1 MAKNPD
7 HPKKPAKAPKSKAPN
22 SKASRPDVQ
31 PIGPA
36 LAELLN
42 PAINR
47 GDAGLGSGTGLKLP
61 PDNSWD
67 RRAGGEAAAH
77 RARASTRGTSADVA
91 KRDASVGGSTSRGAP
106 PPNPPIKSGAGS
118 PPQAGEGS
126 RRLANRDDASF
137 SPPPVRRSP
146 WAKADGGEGSGVGGG
161 AANTSGSEF
170 AEGGAAGP
178 SSSEVAETPP
188 TPDPSPPLRGGRGEE
203 SLDESR
209 PGFSE
214 SPQREFAPA
223 NYGTAATIPTL
234 DPELAKQLGF
244 TTEEEDAA
252 AMARPPRNKMEA
264 LGVAATADALDA
276 LIRDGR
282 PEFKGEDGQ
291 IKIWTPHRPP
301 RPEKSEGGQPFVIKS
316 EYEPK
321 GDQPTAIREL
331 VEGIGRLDRTQV
343 LLGVTGSGKTYTM
356 AKVIEAT
363 QRPAIILAPNKTLAA
378 QLYGE
383 FKSFFPD
390 NAVEYF
396 VSYYDYYQPE
406 AYVPRTD
413 TYIEKDSSINEQI
426 DRMRHSATR
435 ALLERDDVIIVA
447 SVSCIYGIGSV
458 ETYTAMTFALKK
470 GERIDQ
476 RQLIADLVALQYKRT
491 QADFTRGTFRVRGDV
506 IDIFPAHYEDRAWR
520 VNLFGDTVE
529 NIEEFDPLTGHKQD
543 ELEFIKIYANSHYVT
558 PRPTLVQAIK
568 SIKSELKM
576 RLDQLNN
583 QGRLL
588 EAQRLEQR
596 TTFDLEM
603 MEATGSCAGIE
614 NYSRYLT
621 GRRPGEP
628 PPTLFEYVP
637 DNALVFADESHV
649 TVPQIGGMF
658 KGDFRRKATLAE
670 YGFRLPSCMDNRPLR
685 FEEWD
690 MMRPQSVA
698 VSATPSAWELNESGG
713 VFVEQVIRPTG
724 LIDPPVNIRPARTQV
739 DDLVGEVR
747 ATAQAGYRSLVTVLT
762 KRMAEDLTE
771 YLHEQ
776 GIRVRYMH
784 SDIDTIERIEIIRDL
799 RLGAFDALV
808 GINLL
813 REGLDIPECALVA
826 ILDADKEG
834 FLRSETSLIQT
845 IGRAARN
852 VDGKVILY
860 ADQIT
865 GSMQRAI
872 AETDRRREKQVEYNT
887 ANGITPESIKKSIG
901 DIMNS
906 VYERDH
912 VLVEI
917 GDGGM
922 ADDVISIGHNFE
934 TVLADLETRMREAAA
949 DLNFEEAARLR
960 DEVKRLRATELA
972 VVDDPTAKQRT
983 VQGRAGA
990 YAGAKKYGES
1000 ANLPASSLK
1009 KRGGGAMRAGASSP
1023 SPRPSRGEGR
1033 SAGGASAASK
1043 IHKPH
1048 LDEMHGPESL
1058 PYRPGRTRKPAP
1070 DEQGPSTGSKI
1081 FQPTDSRQS
1090 GPEFGPAP
1098 RSTGGAPGHRGG
1110 WKKR

>member
-1 MAKNPD
+1 MAKKPD
-7 HPKKPAKAPKSKAPN
+7 SPKKPTKSIKTPAAKPGAG
-22 SKASRPDVQ
+22 RPDVK

-47 GDAGLGSGTGLKLP
+47 GDAGMGSGTGLQP
-61 PDNSWD
+61 PPTNSFE
-67 RRAGGEAAAH
+67 RRSGGEAAVH
-77 RARASTRGTSADVA
+77 RARKSTPKKFEGDEGMRPTPLQPFPQPVVAPYAPRLSEQKGLEEAPQANYNTSA
-91 KRDASVGGSTSRGAP
+91 S
-106 PPNPPIKSGAGS
+106 
-118 PPQAGEGS
+118 
-126 RRLANRDDASF
+126 
-137 SPPPVRRSP
+137 
-146 WAKADGGEGSGVGGG
+146 
-161 AANTSGSEF
+161 
-170 AEGGAAGP
+170 
-178 SSSEVAETPP
+178 
-188 TPDPSPPLRGGRGEE
+188 
-203 SLDESR
+203 
-209 PGFSE
+209 
-214 SPQREFAPA
+214 
-223 NYGTAATIPTL
+223 IPTL

-244 TTEEEDAA
+244 TTEEEDAEA
-252 AMARPPRNKMEA
+252 LTARPPRNKMEA
-264 LGVAATADALDA
+264 LGVQATADALEA
-276 LIRDGR
+276 LVRDGR
-282 PEFKGEDGQ
+282 PEFKDQ
-291 IKIWTPHRPP
+291 KVWTPHRPP
-301 RPEKSEGGQPFVIKS
+301 RPEKSEGGVRFELKS

-321 GDQPTAIREL
+321 GDQPTAIKEL
-331 VEGIGRLDRTQV
+331 VEGIDRNDRTQV

-383 FKSFFPD
+383 FKNFFPD

-470 GERIDQ
+470 DERIDQ

-491 QADFTRGTFRVRGDV
+491 QHDFTRGTFRVRGDV

-529 NIEEFDPLTGHKQD
+529 SIEEFDPLTGHKQD

-558 PRPTLVQAIK
+558 PRPTLIQAMK
-568 SIKSELKM
+568 SIKEELKW
-576 RLDQLNN
+576 RLDQLHN

-649 TVPQIGGMF
+649 SVPQIGAMF

-690 MMRPQSVA
+690 MMRPQSIA
-698 VSATPSAWELNESGG
+698 VSATPSGWELQESGG

-724 LIDPPVNIRPARTQV
+724 LIDPPINIRPARTQV
-739 DDLVGEVR
+739 DDLLGEVR
-747 ATAQAGYRSLVTVLT
+747 ATAAQGYRSLITVLT

-771 YLHEQ
+771 FLHEQ

-826 ILDADKEG
+826 VLDADKEG

-852 VDGKVILY
+852 VDGRVILY
-860 ADQIT
+860 ADQMT
-865 GSMQRAI
+865 GSMTRAI

-887 ANGITPESIKKSIG
+887 LHGITPESVKKSIG

-906 VYERDH
+906 VYEGDR
-912 VLVEI
+912 VLVDI
-917 GDGGM
+917 GGGM
-922 ADDVISIGHNFE
+922 AEDAITIGHNFE
-934 TVLADLETRMREAAA
+934 AVLADLEVRMREAAA

-972 VVDDPTAKQRT
+972 VVDDPTVKQRG
-983 VQGRAGA
+983 VAARGGG
-990 YAGAKKYGES
+990 YKGEKKYGDA
-1000 ANLPASSLK
+1000 ANLPARLDKAAQGKARGKYGKSS
-1009 KRGGGAMRAGASSP
+1009 
-1023 SPRPSRGEGR
+1023 
-1033 SAGGASAASK
+1033 SAGGASSK
-1043 IHKPH
+1043 VHKPG
-1048 LDEMHGPESL
+1048 LDEMGIANWHEVKPARGKEVE
-1058 PYRPGRTRKPAP
+1058 RPRKPTL
-1070 DEQGPSTGSKI
+1070 DEMGPGTESKI
-1081 FQPTDSRQS
+1081 FQPKNSRES